1 MELSE
6 ILIIAFTGVVALSTV
21 AYALLTWRL
30 VSETQKLRSARG
42 DPQTSCSFKAD
53 ALVAGRRRFGKDYR
67 RIA

>member
-30 VSETQKLRSARG
+30 VSETQKLRRARETHK
-42 DPQTSCSFKAD
+42 PAAPSKPMP
-53 ALVAGRRRFGKDYR
+53 
-67 RIA
+67 